1 MTAPDTPAYL
11 ITDLARAVGLS
22 RATLLHYER
31 TGLFRGRRQA
41 NGYRVY
47 TEADRQ
53 RLAMLQRLQ
62 AAGLSL
68 AECRACLD
76 GQRDTGLLAARLDT
90 LEAEIAAKTRAR
102 DLVAGLP
109 GRGSLRDW
117 HDEIER
123 VAPDLHRAWLMRQGF
138 TDAEATQVALLSRDM
153 HGHGACMA
161 DFDAVF
167 AGLDLWGPG
176 TPEARRRALALL
188 PARPGAILEIGC
200 GPGAATLQ
208 LAAETG
214 ARITATD
221 TDTGALARLEA
232 AAAASGHAG
241 RITTAAQDMAAL
253 PAPDTPFDTIR
264 AEGSAH
270 IIGVAR
276 ALALWRPLLRPG
288 GTLVLSDMVWRSA
301 TPDPELRAFRAR
313 EYPDMADVPT
323 RLSQARAAGYRVR
336 GRIDPGPEALDAC
349 YTPLAARVAA
359 MARAAVGH
367 AGSGR
372 PHRRTGLL
380 AQCPWPG
387 RLRTLRS
394 PTPLSLP
401 RKALLPWT
409 SALTSPA
416 TSPPSPPCSPPPSP
430 PPKARRRAR

>member
-1 MTAPDTPAYL
+1 MA
-11 ITDLARAVGLS
+11 
-22 RATLLHYER
+22 
-31 TGLFRGRRQA
+31 
-41 NGYRVY
+41 
-47 TEADRQ
+47 
-53 RLAMLQRLQ
+53 Q
-62 AAGLSL
+62 AAGLHRRRGHAGRPPVARHARPRGL
-68 AECRACLD
+68 HGRFRRGLRGPRPLGAGHARGPPPRACA
-76 GQRDTGLLAARLDT
+76 AARPS
-90 LEAEIAAKTRAR
+90 RR
-102 DLVAGLP
+102 DP
-109 GRGSLRDW
+109 RD
-117 HDEIER
+117 R
-123 VAPDLHRAWLMRQGF
+123 
-138 TDAEATQVALLSRDM
+138 
-153 HGHGACMA
+153 
-161 DFDAVF
+161 
-167 AGLDLWGPG
+167 
-176 TPEARRRALALL
+176 
-188 PARPGAILEIGC
+188 C

-409 SALTSPA
+409 TAVTSPA
-416 TSPPSPPCSPPPSP
+416 TSPPSPPCSPRPSP